1 MLKIVPRKIDD
12 LTPYSR
18 NARTHSDAQIAQIM
32 ASIVEYGWTNSI
44 LTDGNNGILAGHGR
58 LAAARRLRDAGT
70 AIPRWP
76 DPDVVPT
83 VDLAHLT
90 PAQKRA
96 YVLQDNK
103 SALNAGWDFDMLAV
117 ELADLRDEGF
127 VLDLTGFGEDEV
139 GAILGGGDVKSLD
152 ELGEEYGDHDEQGFW
167 PRIVVQVPDDVKA
180 RYDGL
185 LRDAPPGEDWQ
196 RLAAV
201 LACVD
206 AAALRTYV
214 HPEPAPVDD
223 VED

>member
-103 SALNAGWDFDMLAV
+103 SALNAGWDFDMLAI

-127 VLDLTGFGEDEV
+127 DLDLTGFGEDEV
-139 GAILGGGDVKSLD
+139 SAILGGGDVKSLD
-152 ELGEEYGDHDEQGFW
+152 ELGEEYGEHDEQGFW
-167 PRIVVQVPDDVKA
+167 PRIALQVPREVLD
-180 RYDGL
+180 RYESVMRSIPAGQDWERFDRL
-185 LRDAPPGEDWQ
+185 LS
-196 RLAAV
+196 
-201 LACVD
+201 CVD
-206 AAALRTYV
+206 LSALAEAEADV
-214 HPEPAPVDD
+214 GEPVPADG
-223 VED
+223 

>member
-18 NARTHSDAQIAQIM
+18 NARTHSDAQVAQIM

-127 VLDLTGFGEDEV
+127 DLDLTGFGEDEV
-139 GAILGGGDVKSLD
+139 GAILDSSGTPDLD
-152 ELGEEYGDHDEQGFW
+152 DLEEQYGEDDERAHW
-167 PRIVVQVPDDVKA
+167 PRIALQVPREVLD
-180 RYDGL
+180 RYESVMRSIPAGQDWERFDRL
-185 LRDAPPGEDWQ
+185 LS
-196 RLAAV
+196 
-201 LACVD
+201 CVD
-206 AAALRTYV
+206 LSALAEAEADV
-214 HPEPAPVDD
+214 GEPVPADG
-223 VED
+223 